1 VSVIGLPPPTD
12 VSAAVVEFVVA
23 IHDAVVETR
32 EPVDG
37 GTETTELNVPA
48 GSENA
53 VMEPTTDAVA
63 LTADGNVNVVVPV
76 TTMVA
81 VTLKP
86 VGVAPAIVMLDP
98 VTRLC
103 AAVVV
108 TPAVVPLPEM
118 DEIAIDEGTADEN
131 VNVNAV

>member
-1 VSVIGLPPPTD
+1 
-12 VSAAVVEFVVA
+12 VVA
-23 IHDAVVETR
+23 TR

-37 GTETTELNVPA
+37 GVDTTELNVPP
-48 GSENA
+48 GSVNA

-63 LTADGNVNVVVPV
+63 LTVDANVNVVVPV
-76 TTMVA
+76 TTIVA

-86 VGVAPAIVMLDP
+86 AGVAPAIVMLDP

-103 AAVVV
+103 AADVV
-108 TPAVVPLPEM
+108 TVAVVPSAVM
-118 DEIAIDEGTADEN
+118 DEIAIDEGTAEEN